1 MNIRA
6 QYPQHHTAQDPLHP
20 ASLDHPGFNNQH
32 SPILSSDLPL
42 TGNKK
47 INKSCLECRRRK
59 IRCDGNQPCQ
69 KCIYYQIPQC
79 QFYTRK
85 QRKFSSPRCRGT
97 ISTHA
102 TVALEDEVQSEAASP
117 AHIILRKLFPSHSLD
132 SLQQLSRSRLLQL
145 AESASQAP
153 SNSDRSTHGG
163 STIGEP
169 SIQSPDSNDEREW
182 NEPEETQNPASA
194 MCDDVNG
201 LSLRVHRRSYMG
213 VSSTHAILRTM
224 FRLRPSIQVDLRNG
238 VSNSHWKAG
247 SSPALAFHHSSDD
260 DLKRAEPSIGE
271 QTSINAYFDHVH
283 GIVPLLDEADF
294 RAQWSQGERPDRPW
308 LALLN
313 MVLAVGSLSAGD
325 SDDRSH
331 TIYYLR
337 AKEYLDFELLG
348 TGCVES
354 LQALCLLGGCYL
366 HYKNAP
372 NMAYT
377 IMGAAYR
384 IAIALGLHREP
395 ASLPTTGDDSI
406 ATRGSQT
413 RRRIWWSLFCLD
425 TWGSM
430 TLGRPTLGRWDPET
444 MDVCPAGDATTRDDT
459 TRSLNAART
468 FCILATKVQHR
479 FAQLPPLTTD
489 EMQAFD
495 LSARSWDEN
504 LPSSFRDLCACPPH
518 LLSAQYIMQNR
529 YHNLRLLIYRPVLLS
544 YANRAVSFTSL
555 HADEQAAVQ
564 ECRSIACAAIEQTE
578 AMMRM
583 PSKLRVWSGVW
594 YLYQASMVILLSIIV
609 DPEHAEANKWRACV
623 DKSLELFGGMAS
635 WSLAAERSK
644 VVVSAI
650 YEASGVER
658 EANWG
663 RVKVFG
669 DYERVFGVGNY
680 WQLDIFGQESEWD
693 AMNWLDEPSLYP
705 EWAGE

>member
-1 MNIRA
+1 
-6 QYPQHHTAQDPLHP
+6 
-20 ASLDHPGFNNQH
+20 
-32 SPILSSDLPL
+32 
-42 TGNKK
+42 
-47 INKSCLECRRRK
+47 
-59 IRCDGNQPCQ
+59 
-69 KCIYYQIPQC
+69 
-79 QFYTRK
+79 
-85 QRKFSSPRCRGT
+85 
-97 ISTHA
+97 
-102 TVALEDEVQSEAASP
+102 
-117 AHIILRKLFPSHSLD
+117 
-132 SLQQLSRSRLLQL
+132 
-145 AESASQAP
+145 
-153 SNSDRSTHGG
+153 
-163 STIGEP
+163 
-169 SIQSPDSNDEREW
+169 
-182 NEPEETQNPASA
+182 

-238 VSNSHWKAG
+238 QSNSHWKTG
-247 SSPALAFHHSSDD
+247 SSSTLAIHNPSDD
-260 DLKRAEPSIGE
+260 ELKRAEPSIDE

-294 RAQWSQGERPDRPW
+294 RAQWSRRERSDRPW

-313 MVLAVGSLSAGD
+313 MVLALGSLSAGD

-331 TIYYLR
+331 TIYHLR

-384 IAIALGLHREP
+384 IAVALGLHREP
-395 ASLPTTGDDSI
+395 AILPP
-406 ATRGSQT
+406 ATDQSVASRGAQT
-413 RRRIWWSLFCLD
+413 RRQIWWSLFCLD

-444 MDVCPAGDATTRDDT
+444 MDICAARDTAALDDT
-459 TRSLNAART
+459 MKSLDAART

-479 FAQLPPLTTD
+479 FAQVPPLTTS

-495 LSARSWDEN
+495 LSVLAWHDD
-504 LPSSFRDLCACPPH
+504 LPSCLPDSCSCPPR

-529 YHNLRLLIYRPVLLS
+529 YHNLRLLIYRPILLS
-544 YANRAVSFTSL
+544 YAKRAVPFTSL
-555 HADEQAAVQ
+555 HIDEQAAVQ
-564 ECRSIACAAIEQTE
+564 ECRSIACTAIEQTE
-578 AMMRM
+578 AMMQM

-609 DPEHAEANKWRACV
+609 DPEHVETCNWRGCV
-623 DKSLELFGGMAS
+623 EKALELFARMAS

-644 VVVSAI
+644 LVVSAI
-650 YEASGVER
+650 YEACGTGRDVSCGGVEVLGDY
-658 EANWG
+658 E
-663 RVKVFG
+663 KVFG
-669 DYERVFGVGNY
+669 AGDY
-680 WQLDIFGQESEWD
+680 WQLDMFGQECEWD
-693 AMNWLDEPSLYP
+693 AMNWVDEPGIYP
-705 EWAGE
+705 EWASE

>member
-1 MNIRA
+1 MNLRGNN
-6 QYPQHHTAQDPLHP
+6 PQQHTARDPLHP
-20 ASLDHPGFNNQH
+20 ASLDHPGFNNQQPPLLSAA
-32 SPILSSDLPL
+32 SPLS
-42 TGNKK
+42 GNKK

-59 IRCDGNQPCQ
+59 IRCDSNQPCQ

-85 QRKFSSPRCRGT
+85 PRKFSSQRSRGATTTQTT
-97 ISTHA
+97 ITQEEGVQPE
-102 TVALEDEVQSEAASP
+102 TVSP
-117 AHIILRKLFPSHSLD
+117 AHIILTKLFPSHSLE
-132 SLQQLSRSRLLQL
+132 SLQHLSRSRLLQL
-145 AESASQAP
+145 AEGASQTS
-153 SNSDRSTHGG
+153 SNSDPSIHGG
-163 STIGEP
+163 STLGEP
-169 SIQSPDSNDEREW
+169 SIQSPDSDDEREW

-238 VSNSHWKAG
+238 QSNSPWKAG
-247 SSPALAFHHSSDD
+247 SSPTLAFNPSDD
-260 DLKRAEPSIGE
+260 ELKCAEPSIDE
-271 QTSINAYFDHVH
+271 QTSIDAYFDHVH

-294 RAQWSQGERPDRPW
+294 RVQWRQRERSDRPW

-313 MVLAVGSLSAGD
+313 MVLALGSLSAGD

-331 TIYYLR
+331 TIYHLR

-348 TGCVES
+348 TGCMES

-395 ASLPTTGDDSI
+395 APLPAATDQSS

-413 RRRIWWSLFCLD
+413 RRHIWWSLFCLD

-444 MDVCPAGDATTRDDT
+444 MDVNPGRDAVSLDDST
-459 TRSLNAART
+459 HSLDAART

-479 FAQLPPLTTD
+479 FAQLPPLTTY

-495 LSARSWDEN
+495 LSVLDWHES
-504 LPSSFRDLCACPPH
+504 LPSSFGSLCSCPPH

-544 YANRAVSFTSL
+544 YANRAVPFTSL
-555 HADEQAAVQ
+555 QADEQAAVQ
-564 ECRSIACAAIEQTE
+564 ECRSIACAAIDQTE

-594 YLYQASMVILLSIIV
+594 YLYQASMIRSM
-609 DPEHAEANKWRACV
+609 WRLVCV
-623 DKSLELFGGMAS
+623 EKALELFGAMAS

-644 VVVSAI
+644 VVVNAI
-650 YEASGVER
+650 YEACGVER
-658 EANWG
+658 EVTWG
-663 RVKVFG
+663 GLEVLG

-680 WQLDIFGQESEWD
+680 WQLDMFGQEAEWD
-693 AMNWLDEPSLYP
+693 AMNWLDEPGLYP
-705 EWAGE
+705 AWAGE